1 MIVTGDNQDLSRLS
15 LHIVM
20 IEETEVQKQAQ
31 QIESLIREAEALSDP
46 DLRAKVVALVR
57 SLMDFHAAGLERLME
72 IIADSGDPGRA
83 IFDGFARDNLVAN
96 LLMLYGL
103 HPLDFETRV
112 RQALDKVRPSLNA
125 QGVSVELLGSADGVV
140 RLRLSEGPHARRS
153 SMLAHK
159 AIIEGAIL
167 EAAPDV
173 IGIQVEGAA
182 ARQTPVSF
190 VPLTRLRDKDGASRS

>member
-1 MIVTGDNQDLSRLS
+1 MIVTGDSQDLSRLS

-31 QIESLIREAEALSDP
+31 QIESLIREAEALADP
-46 DLRAKVVALVR
+46 DLRARTVALVR

-83 IFDGFARDNLVAN
+83 LFDGFARDNLVAN

-125 QGVSVELLGSADGVV
+125 RGVSIELLGSADGVV
-140 RLRLSEGPHARRS
+140 RLRLHESPHASRS
-153 SMLAHK
+153 SLLAHK
-159 AIIEGAIL
+159 ATIEGAIL

-190 VPLTRLRDKDGASRS
+190 VPLTRLRDKNGASRS

>member
-1 MIVTGDNQDLSRLS
+1 MEVTGDKGLSRLS

-20 IEETEVQKQAQ
+20 IEETEVHKQAQ
-31 QIESLIREAEALSDP
+31 QIESLIREAEALADP
-46 DLRAKVVALVR
+46 ELRAKAVVLVR

-72 IIADSGDPGRA
+72 IIADSGDAGRA
-83 IFDGFARDNLVAN
+83 IFDGFARDDLVAN

-112 RQALDKVRPSLNA
+112 RQALDRVRPSLNA

-140 RLRLSEGPHARRS
+140 RLRLHESRQASRP

-173 IGIQVEGAA
+173 IGIQVEGVA

-190 VPLTRLRDKDGASRS
+190 VPLTRLRGKNGAPRS